1 MAEFFLAEGEKKKVD
16 RKKYEQI
23 KRKDVLNLSINLQ
36 G

>member
-1 MAEFFLAEGEKKKVD
+1 MAEFFLAGGEKKKVD

-23 KRKDVLNLSINLQ
+23 KRKDALNLSINSQ